1 MLDSGLVSA
10 ADIEEGQKSA
20 KIESG
25 CKLLDVAAWIHP
37 QCNGR
42 VRHQDRIRKYT
53 PYRHLRVLGLTRV
66 HVVGVLS
73 HTHRHFL
80 CLATPSTSRKRW
92 NSRLNSLPVS
102 SLFSSSP

>member
-25 CKLLDVAAWIHP
+25 CKLLGVAAWIHP

-42 VRHQDRIRKYT
+42 VRHQDRIRINT
-53 PYRHLRVLGLTRV
+53 PYRHLRVLGLTRA
-66 HVVGVLS
+66 
-73 HTHRHFL
+73 
-80 CLATPSTSRKRW
+80 CSR
-92 NSRLNSLPVS
+92 S
-102 SLFSSSP
+102 SLTYIDIFFALQRLPLPGNDGILG